1 MEYIIL
7 QIIYNKK
14 SGKIRMKFTKFLAL
28 FVLLFSF
35 WLLLS
40 TKFEG
45 WFHLFFGLLSTALV
59 TLFTYDMVFVNEDRG
74 NNIKKLFRFAL
85 YLPWILYQIILANV
99 DVAKRVLDPKMP
111 IDPDMITFKSVL
123 KTDLSKTTL
132 ANSITLTPGTV
143 TIDIDDDTFLIH
155 AIAKEPAD
163 DLLEGTM
170 EKKVAHVFMED
181 K

>member
-1 MEYIIL
+1 
-7 QIIYNKK
+7 
-14 SGKIRMKFTKFLAL
+14 MKFERFLAL
-28 FVLLFSF
+28 FILLFSF

-40 TKFEG
+40 TFLD

-74 NNIKKLFRFAL
+74 NNIQKLFRFAL

-111 IDPDMITFKSVL
+111 IDPGMITFKSVL
-123 KTDLSKTTL
+123 KTDLSRTTL

>member
-1 MEYIIL
+1 
-7 QIIYNKK
+7 
-14 SGKIRMKFTKFLAL
+14 MKFTKFLAL

-40 TKFEG
+40 TFLD
-45 WFHLFFGLLSTALV
+45 WFHLFFGLLSTALI

-74 NNIKKLFRFAL
+74 NNIKKLFRFTF

-111 IDPDMITFKSVL
+111 IDPGMITFESVL

-170 EKKVAHVFMED
+170 ERKVAHVFMED

>member
-1 MEYIIL
+1 
-7 QIIYNKK
+7 
-14 SGKIRMKFTKFLAL
+14 MKFERFLAL
-28 FVLLFSF
+28 FILLFSF

-40 TKFEG
+40 TFLD

-74 NNIKKLFRFAL
+74 NNIKKLFRFAF

-99 DVAKRVLDPKMP
+99 DVAKRVLDPKLP
-111 IDPDMITFKSVL
+111 IDPGMITFESFL
-123 KTDLSKTTL
+123 KTDLSRTTL

-170 EKKVAHVFMED
+170 ERKVAHVFMED

>member
-1 MEYIIL
+1 
-7 QIIYNKK
+7 
-14 SGKIRMKFTKFLAL
+14 MKFERFLAL
-28 FVLLFSF
+28 FILLFSF

-40 TKFEG
+40 TFLD

-59 TLFTYDMVFVNEDRG
+59 TLFTYDMVFVNEEG
-74 NNIKKLFRFAL
+74 KNNRNKSLRFIS
-85 YLPWILYQIILANV
+85 YLSWILYQIILANV
-99 DVAKRVLDPKMP
+99 DVAKRVLDPKLP
-111 IDPDMITFKSVL
+111 IEPNMITFESVL

-143 TIDIDDDTFLIH
+143 TIDIDENTFLVH

-170 EKKVAHVFMED
+170 ERKVAHVFMED
-181 K
+181 E

>member
-1 MEYIIL
+1 MEY
-7 QIIYNKK
+7 K
-14 SGKIRMKFTKFLAL
+14 KFLVL
-28 FVLLFSF
+28 YILLFSF

-40 TKFEG
+40 TMFDS
-45 WFHLFFGLLSTALV
+45 WFHIFFGLLSTALV
-59 TLFTYDMVFVNEDRG
+59 TLFTYDMVYVNEG
-74 NNIKKLFRFAL
+74 GTNNFKKLLRFIL
-85 YLPWILYQIILANV
+85 YLPWLLFQIIIANV

-111 IDPDMITFKSVL
+111 IDPVMITFDSVL

-143 TIDIDDDTFLIH
+143 TIDIDDNTFLVH
-155 AIAKEPAD
+155 ALAKGLAD

-181 K
+181 E

>member
-1 MEYIIL
+1 
-7 QIIYNKK
+7 
-14 SGKIRMKFTKFLAL
+14 MKFERFLAL
-28 FVLLFSF
+28 FILLFSF

-40 TKFEG
+40 TFLD

-59 TLFTYDMVFVNEDRG
+59 TLFTYDMVFVNEEG
-74 NNIKKLFRFAL
+74 KNNRNKSLRFIS

-99 DVAKRVLDPKMP
+99 DVAKRVLDPKLP
-111 IDPDMITFKSVL
+111 IEPNMITFESVL

-143 TIDIDDDTFLIH
+143 TIDIDENTFLVH

-170 EKKVAHVFMED
+170 ERKVAHVFMED
-181 K
+181 E